1 MTVDQCPVCN
11 SGSSNTFYT
20 FKDEHNIYR
29 VENCLDC
36 AHYYSKFSE
45 IDIIKLYGEEDEVYR
60 VVDNR
65 KSAYSKIIEYEYA
78 KVLKQIREQYP
89 SGSGILDF
97 GSGKGVF
104 LNLAARFG
112 YRAVGIETAAERARF
127 ALETYGAKVIQSE
140 FSGGEIEG
148 GKFDVIT
155 LFHVLEHLHRPKEIL
170 SSLIQDNLK
179 DKGLLIVE
187 VPNLL
192 SWQAAIAK
200 NRWMH
205 LDIPRHISHFTPE
218 KLQDL
223 VQDLGLKIIRSEYL
237 SLHLGI
243 LGMSQSLLSLF
254 GYNQKII
261 KSLKQYDFKLLILL
275 IGVLPLAFVMELV
288 AAAFKKGGIIRIY
301 CQRLQP
307 L

>member
-1 MTVDQCPVCN
+1 MKNDCCPVCH
-11 SGSSNTFYT
+11 SGSSSTFYT
-20 FKDEHNIYR
+20 FEEGYL
-29 VENCLDC
+29 VENCEDC

-45 IDIIKLYGEEDEVYR
+45 TDSAKLYGEEDEVYR

-78 KVLKQIREQYP
+78 KVLKQIRKQYP
-89 SGSGILDF
+89 PGSGILDF

-104 LNLAARFG
+104 LNLAAKFG

-127 ALETYGAKVIQSE
+127 AREKYGATVIQSE
-140 FSGGEIEG
+140 YSGGKIEG
-148 GKFDVIT
+148 RQFDVIT

-179 DKGLLIVE
+179 DNGLLIVE
-187 VPNLL
+187 VPNLY

-223 VQDLGLKIIRSEYL
+223 SRDLNLKIIRNEYL
-237 SLHLGI
+237 SFHLGI
-243 LGMSQSLLSLF
+243 LGMCQSLLSLF
-254 GYNQKII
+254 GYEQKII
-261 KSLKQYDFKLLILL
+261 KNLKQYDFKLMILL
-275 IGVLPLAFVMELV
+275 IFILPLAFVMELV

-301 CQRLQP
+301 CLYSIP
-307 L
+307 KG